1 VTAPREPA
9 SHSTR
14 SARSGQADELEAFA
28 AAVAHELRTP
38 LAALS
43 GEVDLA
49 LRRERTAA
57 AYRDAL
63 SRIAVSVAELI
74 ELTGDLTFLGQESG
88 DDPLTARRARLDRI
102 LARVG
107 ERYAST
113 QAIEVTIDPAV
124 SELAVTGDEGLLA
137 RAVTLVVEH
146 AVRHRRDRARV
157 TVRAARLEAAGA
169 PRVEIVVE
177 GGEDAFWP
185 HTWESLSPSADEPG
199 PAGALGSGPLRLRT
213 ADRIIRRCGGTLH
226 AFGAA
231 GGPFAVHI
239 RLRGASP
246 EE

>member
-1 VTAPREPA
+1 MTAPREP
-9 SHSTR
+9 
-14 SARSGQADELEAFA
+14 QADELESFA

-57 AYRDAL
+57 AYREAL

-74 ELTGDLTFLGQESG
+74 ELTGDLTFLGQETG
-88 DDPLTARRARLDRI
+88 DDPPTGRRARLDRI

-113 QAIEVTIDPAV
+113 PAIEVAIDPAV
-124 SELAVTGDEGLLA
+124 RELAVTGDEGLLA

-169 PRVEIVVE
+169 PRIEIVVE

-226 AFGAA
+226 ADRPAAAPFG
-231 GGPFAVHI
+231 VHI
-239 RLRGASP
+239 RLRGADP
-246 EE
+246 E

>member
-1 VTAPREPA
+1 MTAPREP
-9 SHSTR
+9 
-14 SARSGQADELEAFA
+14 ADELEAFA

-88 DDPLTARRARLDRI
+88 DDPLTGRRARLDRI
-102 LARVG
+102 LARVA

-113 QAIEVTIDPAV
+113 PAIEATIDPAV
-124 SELAVTGDEGLLA
+124 NELAVAGDEGLLA
-137 RAVTLVVEH
+137 RAVVLIVEH

-157 TVRAARLEAAGA
+157 TVRAARLDAADV
-169 PRVEIVVE
+169 PRAEIVVE

-185 HTWESLSPSADEPG
+185 HTWDSLSPSADEPG
-199 PAGALGSGPLRLRT
+199 PADALGSGPLRLRT

-226 AFGAA
+226 ADRPAA
-231 GGPFAVHI
+231 APLGVHI
-239 RLRGASP
+239 RLRGADP
-246 EE
+246 E

>member
-9 SHSTR
+9 AHSTR

-88 DDPLTARRARLDRI
+88 DDPPTGRRARLDRI

-113 QAIEVTIDPAV
+113 LGIEFTIDPAA
-124 SELAVTGDEGLLA
+124 SELAVVGDEGLLA

-146 AVRHRRDRARV
+146 AVRHRRERARV
-157 TVRAARLEAAGA
+157 TVRAARLDAAG
-169 PRVEIVVE
+169 VEIVVE

-185 HTWESLSPSADEPG
+185 HTWESLSPPADEPA
-199 PAGALGSGPLRLRT
+199 PASALGSGPLRLRT

-226 AFGAA
+226 ADRPAA
-231 GGPFAVHI
+231 APLGVHI
-239 RLRGASP
+239 RLRGADP
-246 EE
+246 E